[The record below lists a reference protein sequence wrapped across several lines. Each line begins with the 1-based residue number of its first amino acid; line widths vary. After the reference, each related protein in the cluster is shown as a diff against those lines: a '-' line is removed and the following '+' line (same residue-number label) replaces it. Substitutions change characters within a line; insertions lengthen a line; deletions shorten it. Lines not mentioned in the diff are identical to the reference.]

1 MNASSTDDLPVD
13 QMAAPLDRHL
23 ADEYAGWFRC
33 LADGTRIRVLSVVAQ
48 AGRPLTVGEVV
59 AAVGRSQST
68 VSRHLRILADE
79 GFVIAEQDGIRTLI
93 RVDESCMTLLPAAAR
108 AIMGGTGDR
117 PTAGG
122 RFTQD
127 TSGGETTPGGTA
139 AAPPPGRRR

>member
-1 MNASSTDDLPVD
+1 MNAPSTNDPSLD
-13 QMAAPLDRHL
+13 QTAALDRRL

-33 LADGTRIRVLSVVAQ
+33 LADGTRIRVLSVVAR
-48 AGRPLTVGEVV
+48 AGRALTVGEVV

-108 AIMGGTGDR
+108 AIMGGAEER
-117 PTAGG
+117 PTARGPS
-122 RFTQD
+122 TQGAP
-127 TSGGETTPGGTA
+127 GGETTQGGA
-139 AAPPPGRRR
+139 ATAPPPGRRR